1 MKAQHSLFRHAHV
14 TYMKRTSHSI
24 RSQTMRHVK
33 SYLNGTSIINL
44 ARKCNYPPSMMARLI
59 VENVVAFPPPSKN
72 SNENTANN
80 NIGKDIHNKK
90 KQNDINRAT
99 SSNSISI
106 SSNSNNTT
114 NNKKF
119 ATIALRHPEKILGNA
134 SRSIL
139 PEYLFSERNDNTI
152 EKQCQL
158 IDNFSGLPLDYDQQD
173 EEKVVL
179 SRLSLEVREAIDSDP
194 MYGKK
199 SVATV
204 YKRFSYHYYHHILLL
219 VRKTSQQTHHHISTL
234 RS

>member
-72 SNENTANN
+72 SNKNTANN
-80 NIGKDIHNKK
+80 NIGKDIHNEK

-99 SSNSISI
+99 SSNSV
-106 SSNSNNTT
+106 SSDSNNTT

-152 EKQCQL
+152 IEKQCQL
-158 IDNFSGLPLDYDQQD
+158 IDNFSGLPLDYDKQD

-204 YKRFSYHYYHHILLL
+204 YKRFSYHL
-219 VRKTSQQTHHHISTL
+219 TTISYFL
-234 RS
+234 

>member
-1 MKAQHSLFRHAHV
+1 
-14 TYMKRTSHSI
+14 
-24 RSQTMRHVK
+24 MRHVK

-72 SNENTANN
+72 SNKNTANN
-80 NIGKDIHNKK
+80 NIGKDIHNEK

-99 SSNSISI
+99 NSNSV
-106 SSNSNNTT
+106 SSDSNNTT

-152 EKQCQL
+152 IEKQCQL
-158 IDNFSGLPLDYDQQD
+158 IDNFSGLPLDYDKQD

-204 YKRFSYHYYHHILLL
+204 NKRFSYHHYHHILFL
-219 VRKTSQQTHHHISTL
+219 VRKTSQETHYHISTL